1 MPSNPEDK
9 DCAVT
14 RNPDYFFMDAVELR
28 GLISHLLEDG
38 DLRQE
43 TGSSLRKKY
52 S

>member
-1 MPSNPEDK
+1 MI
-9 DCAVT
+9 DCSYSFSLFPV
-14 RNPDYFFMDAVELR
+14 NFFMDAVELR
-28 GLISHLLEDG
+28 GLISHDLEDG